1 VAHFDQPTLI
11 TIPAKPEY
19 VSVVRLVVAA
29 FADLLDYNG
38 DAVEDIKLAV
48 SEACTNAILQ
58 LHKQAPPEKHV
69 LTMSA
74 YTQEER
80 MLIDIIYFVGEEA
93 DAELASRQL
102 QERDLGM
109 SILVS
114 MMDKVEIA
122 RANSDG
128 VVIRLTK
135 NIPAQHLE

>member
-1 VAHFDQPTLI
+1 MAHFNQPTLI

-29 FADLLDYNG
+29 FADLLDYDG

-74 YTQEER
+74 YTKDEH

-135 NIPAQHLE
+135 NIPAQHPE

>member
-1 VAHFDQPTLI
+1 MAHFNQPTLI

-29 FADLLDYNG
+29 FADLLDYDG

-58 LHKQAPPEKHV
+58 LHKKAPPEKHV
-69 LTMSA
+69 LTISA
-74 YTQEER
+74 YTKDEH

-135 NIPAQHLE
+135 NIPAQHPE

>member
-1 VAHFDQPTLI
+1 MAHFDQPTLI

-29 FADLLDYNG
+29 FADLLDYDG

-58 LHKQAPPEKHV
+58 LHKQAPPDKHL

-74 YTQEER
+74 YIKDER

-93 DAELASRQL
+93 GAEFASRQL
-102 QERDLGM
+102 HERDLGM

-114 MMDKVEIA
+114 IMDKVEIA
-122 RANSDG
+122 RASPDG
-128 VVIRLTK
+128 VIIRLTK
-135 NIPAQHLE
+135 NVPARLPE